1 MRKALAVEV
10 EVKVEEMVASGD
22 KEVEVAEVEASNLR
36 GTRVEVVAGG
46 DKRGNQSGKNM
57 TVEPHRHEGVF
68 I

>member
-1 MRKALAVEV
+1 MVDEKGFAVEV

-22 KEVEVAEVEASNLR
+22 KEVEVAEVKASNLG

-46 DKRGNQSGKNM
+46 WGTREETSQG
-57 TVEPHRHEGVF
+57 R